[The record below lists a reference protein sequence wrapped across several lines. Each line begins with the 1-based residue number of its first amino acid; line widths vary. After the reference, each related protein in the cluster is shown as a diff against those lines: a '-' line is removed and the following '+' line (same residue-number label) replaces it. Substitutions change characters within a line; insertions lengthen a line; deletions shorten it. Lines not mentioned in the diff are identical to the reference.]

1 MKNRGVINSGPRL
14 PGSAH
19 KQDGRPGD
27 LPGRIAVQDRISPDP
42 ATGPDPEKSGLINA
56 APVPP
61 SVAPMPDRAP
71 APPPASARLPRRK
84 YSLTLKIETVLA
96 DEFARLLAS
105 YPVGG
110 RRAIRHK
117 LAAAAQERLD
127 RELPAAPLPRL
138 GTCSSVRLDLRL
150 CGEIV
155 ARLLAQH
162 DPHGLMLPATV
173 LARAVEPVYAQL
185 LSDILRKTGRAP
197 FG

>member
-42 ATGPDPEKSGLINA
+42 ETASDPGKPDLRDA
-56 APVPP
+56 APESSSGPRI
-61 SVAPMPDRAP
+61 PDRAP
-71 APPPASARLPRRK
+71 APKPASAPLPRRK

-96 DEFARLLAS
+96 DEFASLLAS

-117 LAAAAQERLD
+117 LAAAAQERLA

-150 CGEIV
+150 SGEIV

-162 DPHGLMLPATV
+162 DPHGLMPTVTV
-173 LARAVEPVYAQL
+173 LARAVEPIYAQL
-185 LSDILRKTGRAP
+185 LSDVLRKTGHVP